1 MACVLFNRN
10 IFFDAID
17 FYSVVLLFVIEKYT
31 TFVARNVLFADDR
44 INAAS
49 FE

>member
-1 MACVLFNRN
+1 MAFVLFNRN

-31 TFVARNVLFADDR
+31 TFANC
-44 INAAS
+44 
-49 FE
+49 FEHNY